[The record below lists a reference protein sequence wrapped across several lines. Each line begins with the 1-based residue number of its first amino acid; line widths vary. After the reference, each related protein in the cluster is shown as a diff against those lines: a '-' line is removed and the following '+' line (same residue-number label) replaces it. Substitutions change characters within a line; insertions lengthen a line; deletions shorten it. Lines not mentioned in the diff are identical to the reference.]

1 MEDEFESDDEAQRLL
16 ENYVGQ
22 LIEAG
27 EDDHLLLI
35 LKALHYLKKGEVPN

>member
-1 MEDEFESDDEAQRLL
+1 MEDEFESGDEAQRLL

-27 EDDHLLLI
+27 EDDQLLLI
-35 LKALHYLKKGEVPN
+35 LKALHYLKNGEAPN